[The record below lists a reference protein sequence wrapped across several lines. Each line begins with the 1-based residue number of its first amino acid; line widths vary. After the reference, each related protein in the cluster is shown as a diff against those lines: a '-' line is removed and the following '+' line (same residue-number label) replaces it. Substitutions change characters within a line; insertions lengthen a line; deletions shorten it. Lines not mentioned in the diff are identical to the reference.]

1 MVCNIIRRALKDAVP
16 NKHLGAERANKEIES
31 RKGQER
37 EATQLAQAS
46 KPSRNDGNSMQSEM
60 SQSPT

>member
-31 RKGQER
+31 RKGEER
-37 EATQLAQAS
+37 EATQLAQLVS
-46 KPSRNDGNSMQSEM
+46 FRETMQSEM
-60 SQSPT
+60 LKKKDLQL